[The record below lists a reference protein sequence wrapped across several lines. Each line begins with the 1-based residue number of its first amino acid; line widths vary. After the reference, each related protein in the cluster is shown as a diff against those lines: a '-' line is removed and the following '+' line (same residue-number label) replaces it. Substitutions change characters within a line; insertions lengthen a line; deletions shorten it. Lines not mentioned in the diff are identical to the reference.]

1 MKKAEAAGLK
11 NSSHMA
17 VNNWHH
23 LQQNALDG
31 VVCNGDA
38 QKTCKDPYGRNS
50 LPLHVSSRHCDK
62 PTSIW

>member
-1 MKKAEAAGLK
+1 MKKAAAAGLK
-11 NSSHMA
+11 SSSHMA

-38 QKTCKDPYGRNS
+38 QKTCKDPHGTIPTHPRQ
-50 LPLHVSSRHCDK
+50 VSSVCFSPPG
-62 PTSIW
+62 PT

>member
-31 VVCNGDA
+31 VVCNGDV
-38 QKTCKDPYGRNS
+38 QKTCKDPHGRMS
-50 LPLHVSSRHCDK
+50 GD
-62 PTSIW
+62 